1 MFFIIAILVSSWWG
15 AGSRED
21 ATLKNNI
28 WTHPELRTHQVALFY
43 ETTGRIKE
51 SEGFDLH
58 RVAGDIAYICQNYF
72 SHKNYY
78 KIQGQPVLFIYLTRR
93 LSNQTFEDGRVVLP
107 EVIRLMRE
115 TAQATTGC
123 NTTELYIVGDQAFG
137 EAPTLGSEYYPF
149 RHLDAVT
156 NYDVYGDMASKT
168 PYAGTDGIA
177 RYFQQQAEWKV
188 SANNS
193 GVAFVPVVSPGYNDQ
208 GVRLA
213 ANRIPLSRR
222 VSPKDREG
230 SLLASQLV
238 FARGLV
244 DDVAERLLLVNSFNE
259 WHEYTQVEP
268 VNLAPA
274 TTQPNRYTDGVAY
287 VGYGELY
294 LDII

>member
-1 MFFIIAILVSSWWG
+1 M
-15 AGSRED
+15 SR
-21 ATLKNNI
+21 
-28 WTHPELRTHQVALFY
+28 
-43 ETTGRIKE
+43 TG
-51 SEGFDLH
+51 
-58 RVAGDIAYICQNYF
+58 
-72 SHKNYY
+72 
-78 KIQGQPVLFIYLTRR
+78 
-93 LSNQTFEDGRVVLP
+93 
-107 EVIRLMRE
+107 
-115 TAQATTGC
+115 
-123 NTTELYIVGDQAFG
+123 
-137 EAPTLGSEYYPF
+137 
-149 RHLDAVT
+149 
-156 NYDVYGDMASKT
+156 
-168 PYAGTDGIA
+168 
-177 RYFQQQAEWKV
+177 
-188 SANNS
+188 NNS

-259 WHEYTQVEP
+259 WHEDTQVEP

-274 TTQPNRYTDGVAY
+274 TTQPNQYTDGVAY